1 MPLSEELQEQIRQLV
16 MAAYLEG
23 RRSVSGRYTLDQL
36 VAGITPDNRH
46 EETDPSRCAE
56 LMDYCRRFIAEQQI
70 ASDVQIDRVVDHAA
84 GFIEGI
90 CKIVGYLPVPE
101 E

>member
-1 MPLSEELQEQIRQLV
+1 
-16 MAAYLEG
+16 
-23 RRSVSGRYTLDQL
+23 
-36 VAGITPDNRH
+36 
-46 EETDPSRCAE
+46 
-56 LMDYCRRFIAEQQI
+56 MDYCRRFIAEQQI

-101 E
+101 EWKDE

>member
-1 MPLSEELQEQIRQLV
+1 

-23 RRSVSGRYTLDQL
+23 RRTVSGRYTLDQL
-36 VAGITPDNRH
+36 VAGITPDNHH
-46 EETDPSRCAE
+46 EETDPGRCAE

-70 ASDVQIDRVVDHAA
+70 ASDVQIERVVDHAA

-101 E
+101 EWKDE